1 MALTVCH
8 FYVICSCF
16 PVLWWRPGYVS
27 TMCGQPDAVGQW
39 FSGPEWRVVGGPDP
53 GSVFG
58 HTVTNRKSLQTSHTA
73 PLPPFVYNGGWIKF
87 PKTKL
92 YQCLLL
98 QLHFGPAAL
107 TLIFQ
112 PAAFASQWILI
123 ESCLFSFTH
132 HLFWNSGT
140 EEWMGCLVKNIK
152 FKVFFKN
159 GIALF

>member
-16 PVLWWRPGYVS
+16 PVLWWHPGYVS

-39 FSGPEWRVVGGPDP
+39 FSGPECRVVGGPDP

-107 TLIFQ
+107 TLIFLTCCLC
-112 PAAFASQWILI
+112 FTVNLDWILFVFLYP
-123 ESCLFSFTH
+123 SSLLKLRNLGMNGLFS
-132 HLFWNSGT
+132 
-140 EEWMGCLVKNIK
+140 
-152 FKVFFKN
+152 
-159 GIALF
+159 